1 MPRYNNY
8 AYIDGVNLHL
18 TYESPDLDWK
28 VDYNKLLNHLRKR
41 YEVDVAYYF
50 LGNISN
56 NKDVQEKLNSYGY
69 TLKLKEPS
77 PYTEDAIVCPDCGK
91 TVKPQVKR
99 YKADV
104 DSYLTMQVMADMD
117 TFSKAVI
124 ITSDGDFDELVK
136 RLFRLNKLRVVFAP
150 CRDGCST
157 LLKRAAFDKIAYIDD
172 FRTDLEKVEESSYGN
187 LDP

>member
-8 AYIDGVNLHL
+8 AFIDGVNLHL
-18 TYESPDLDWK
+18 TYKSPDLDWR

-50 LGNISN
+50 LGNMWN

-91 TVKPQVKR
+91 TVKPQVR
-99 YKADV
+99 RNKADV

-117 TFSKAVI
+117 IFSKAVI

-150 CRDGCST
+150 CRDGCSA

-172 FRTDLEKVEESSYGN
+172 FRTDLEKVEESSYEN